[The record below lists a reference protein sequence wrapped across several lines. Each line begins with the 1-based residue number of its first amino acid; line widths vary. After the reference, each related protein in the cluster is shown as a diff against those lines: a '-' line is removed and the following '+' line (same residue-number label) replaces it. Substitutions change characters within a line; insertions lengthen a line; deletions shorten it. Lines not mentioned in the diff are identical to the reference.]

1 MSEDDAP
8 KSAYELAMER
18 LRKRDREQGIEER
31 PLREDQRQRIADVR
45 RVLDARLVER
55 EILYQSD
62 RRKAGTPEELEKLE
76 REYQRDRERIVSER
90 DAKIEESE
98 ISDSIISDGCI
109 ITGAK
114 VTNSVVGLRSR
125 ISKGVQMDA
134 SYMMGADIYET
145 FDDMRNDL
153 AKGLPRVGIGEGT
166 IIKHAII
173 DKNARI
179 GNNARL
185 LNEAG
190 TTTADGPGGSY
201 FIRDGI
207 IIVPKNAVVP
217 EGTVI

>member
-90 DAKIEESE
+90 DAKIE
-98 ISDSIISDGCI
+98 
-109 ITGAK
+109 K
-114 VTNSVVGLRSR
+114 
-125 ISKGVQMDA
+125 
-134 SYMMGADIYET
+134 
-145 FDDMRNDL
+145 
-153 AKGLPRVGIGEGT
+153 
-166 IIKHAII
+166 
-173 DKNARI
+173 
-179 GNNARL
+179 
-185 LNEAG
+185 
-190 TTTADGPGGSY
+190 
-201 FIRDGI
+201 IR
-207 IIVPKNAVVP
+207 A
-217 EGTVI
+217 E